1 MYHKGAGIVNGFR
14 RNIKRRI
21 DMNYIEMIAVL
32 LEKATEDELERLY
45 YFVKAYIE
53 ARRKNREK

>member
-1 MYHKGAGIVNGFR
+1 
-14 RNIKRRI
+14 
-21 DMNYIEMIAVL
+21 MNYIEMIAVL